1 MATSPTPS
9 ASGSRAGKTSARSP
23 RKPNRGRS
31 TSTRSPRRSSAGTSS
46 AGSSKARKSDP
57 GLSGSPV
64 SAPLI
69 VVGFDTATVDTVA
82 CAWRDGEVLHES
94 QLGRSPRGRPLHA
107 TGLLGEVERAAAA
120 AGGWEAVDLL
130 AVGLGPG
137 TFTGIRVGIA
147 TARGLGVSLGLRVR
161 RVCTLDALGRG
172 IEEADASAV
181 PFGEMA
187 AKKNSPALA
196 VLDGWRG
203 EGFAALPGSDGKR
216 IWEPAVYRPEDLAE
230 RIASLDETPSV
241 AGSGAVRFRKE
252 LTRDGVRIAD
262 DSDPVHR
269 VAARHLCAL
278 AAAAADEE
286 GRQEVAPISLRPPD
300 AERSRERDA
309 FKKPK

>member
-1 MATSPTPS
+1 
-9 ASGSRAGKTSARSP
+9 
-23 RKPNRGRS
+23 
-31 TSTRSPRRSSAGTSS
+31 
-46 AGSSKARKSDP
+46 
-57 GLSGSPV
+57 
-64 SAPLI
+64 
-69 VVGFDTATVDTVA
+69 
-82 CAWRDGEVLHES
+82 
-94 QLGRSPRGRPLHA
+94 
-107 TGLLGEVERAAAA
+107 
-120 AGGWEAVDLL
+120 VDLL

-147 TARGLGVSLGLRVR
+147 TARGLGVSLGLPVR
-161 RVCTLDALGRG
+161 GVCTLDALGRG

-181 PFGEMA
+181 PFGGMA

-203 EGFAALPGSDGKR
+203 EVFAALYGGNGERS
-216 IWEPAVYRPEDLAE
+216 WEPAVYRPEDLAE

-278 AAAAADEE
+278 VAATAGEDDSEE
-286 GRQEVAPISLRPPD
+286 LAPIYLRPPD
-300 AERSRERDA
+300 AERWRERDA
-309 FKKPK
+309 SQRAK